1 MLIRSA
7 CDYWSLGVV
16 AFELVTLKR
25 PFSTGEEDSIAEI
38 LANIQKYEREPD
50 AEPPFEPAPNGPSD
64 AWRSLVA
71 GLLRVAPAR
80 RYNYLDTLQHAALA
94 HAHLLSIRDQVRRCL
109 CSPERVVRRLALQ
122 LPRHAAA
129 RRARARAPALHPRP
143 GASLS
148 MLARAGRPPPGAT
161 TTSTRCS
168 TPRSRTRT
176 CSPSATRCVV
186 VYARPSGS
194 SAAWRYNYLDTLQ
207 HAALAHAHLLSIRD
221 QVRRCLCSPERVVR
235 RLALQLPRHAAARR
249 ARARAPALH
258 PRPGASLSML
268 ARAGRPPPGATTTS
282 TRCSTPRSRTRTCTP
297 FATRCVLVYARPSGS
312 SAAWRYNYLDTLQHA
327 ALAHAHLH
335 SIRDQVR
342 PCLCS
347 PERVVRRL
355 ALQLPRHAAARRARA
370 RAPALHP
377 RPGASLSMLARAG
390 RPPPGAT
397 TTSTRCSTPRSRT
410 RTCTPSA
417 TRCVVVYARP
427 SGSSAAWRYNY
438 LDTLQHAALAHAHL
452 HSIRDQVRRCLCSPE
467 RVVRRLALQ
476 LPRHAAARRARARA
490 PALHPR
496 PGASLSMLARA
507 GRPPPG
513 ATTTST
519 RCSTP
524 RSRTRTCTPS
534 ATRCVLVYAR
544 PSGSSAAWRYNYL
557 DTLQHAALA
566 HAHLHSIRDQVRPC
580 LCSPERVV
588 RRLAL
593 QLPRHAAARRA
604 RARAPALHPRPGASL
619 SMLARAGRPPPGA
632 TTTSTRCSTPRSR
645 TRTCT
650 PSATRCVVVYARP
663 SGSSAAWRYNYLD
676 TLQHAALAHA
686 HLHSIRDQV
695 RRCLCSPDTPR
706 SRTRTCTPS
715 ATRCVVVYA
724 RPSGSSAAWRYN
736 YLDTLQHAA
745 LAHAHLHSIRDQ
757 APPWVPTLRG
767 AEDAAY
773 FRAEP
778 RDARPPSAA
787 PFRSRPPFAGQLPF
801 IGYSYVAPEENED
814 SHSGGFNASH
824 DCTAIDLAT
833 FKSAEKLA
841 AMRGREIASL
851 QNKLAAAEAAAGAA
865 AERTRR
871 DADAEAERTRAR
883 LQAEITALSLQN
895 TRLERQIEVEKE
907 ERMALQ
913 RTNQELSSGLAERS
927 AAELAAARAN
937 AASLQAERD
946 SLRDCTRR
954 LETRVA
960 ELQAECARAASAA
973 DEARVQHMHYKE
985 ILEHVHELRHRR
997 LTEINVRAID
1007 SVAKERAL
1015 RRQTLTGGEVES
1027 REMAA
1032 RLAAAEAA
1040 TAREVRA
1047 REQAAN
1053 RLADLED
1060 EYGTLQAEQCALQ
1073 AELDDART
1081 ELAAVKMAACLAA
1094 AEAAT
1099 AREVR
1104 AREQAANRRADLED
1118 EYGTLQAEQ
1127 CALQAELDDAR
1138 TELAAV
1144 KMAARLAAAEAAT
1157 AREVRAREQAANR
1170 LADLEDEY
1178 GTLQAEQCALQAEL
1192 DDARTELAAVKM
1204 AACLAAAEAATARE
1218 VRAREQA
1225 ANRRAD
1231 LEDEYGTLQAEQ
1243 CALQAEL
1250 DDARTELAAVK
1261 MAARLPAAEA
1271 ATAREVR
1278 AREQAANRLADLE
1291 DEYGT
1296 LQAEQCALQAELDDA
1311 RTELAAVKM
1320 AARLAAAEAATA
1332 REVRAREQAANRLAD
1347 LEDEYGTLQAEQ
1359 CALQAELDDARTELA
1374 AVKESMKDKQH
1385 SVDSSANYLKEA
1397 QQQLAQERV
1406 RSSSLQA
1413 QVKELERGL
1422 QEAARRE
1429 ASLEEQCSRTEAR
1442 LNERLDAAETRV
1454 AAAVGD
1460 EARHREKVNT
1470 LEQLVRQL
1478 EREVSALE
1486 SRGCAQCAARAD
1498 KHEEAASDTESVTDA
1513 AHAQLALL
1521 KEQLERAENQLQAR
1535 AEEMANLRQEAR
1547 TANLARWR
1555 KEREYNDLSVEAK
1568 SAARDLKRL
1577 EERLSHATE
1586 ARRTAEQKASSL
1598 QNELATL
1605 KPQYEQ
1611 ASKEAERTKEQ
1622 LEKLRKAH
1630 ETAVAE
1636 VDRSRND
1643 IRKLKSELQ
1652 YSEKRRLHAE
1662 EEEELSSRERAQLR
1676 DELNQ
1681 LRAQTND
1688 VMQNNKALQE
1698 ACSLLEEQLTD
1709 LEKLADI
1716 HEIKNKDL
1724 ENETQRL
1731 RSELEACRS
1740 RLQEAEQL
1748 ATERGTAA
1756 SLAAQSGGEARDQ
1769 ARHAHCQL
1777 QLLRERLESREGRV
1791 AELESRVAA
1800 LEGERSATDAALSSA
1815 LRRVRDLQE
1824 ESSALR
1830 TRAHDHH
1837 AHALQLQAQ
1846 LADAQEELSAARE
1859 AAEAA
1864 AAWWRTR
1871 ETKADATLRQQAK
1884 LIDFLQA
1891 KVEEAGRKKCSLSNK
1906 LFGRSGRRSA
1916 ASPPL
1921 RRANRYPPT
1930 PRREKPKSAVNGR
1943 KSIDTPDGP
1952 QDNNTVQVVWSDGV
1966 RERARAR
1973 VSGAALVL
1981 ASGEQQLRA
1990 KLLAPDAGDLP
2001 QNEANRAFIVKMES
2015 PARCERAAIVCGS
2028 LEDRRAWLSRLQPA
2042 PAPPGYHPSS
2052 LCLLDTEPAAALH
2065 VAANAVAIGCI
2076 DGLHSLRGPIRLE
2089 FESDVSP
2096 PRLSSQPSI
2105 QSMAAA
2111 NGRALLVYN
2120 GALVHA
2126 GLLALGSSLR
2136 RSSNLKPT
2144 VEVSKVRLP
2153 DTTPPH
2159 LVKAISSDIM
2169 EGPCAVVACGRRV
2182 FLLRFDASTT
2192 EFRIAR
2198 SLTVDRAPS
2207 SLLLTSRALYIAGE
2221 KPLKVLLPSGALE
2234 AFGMEEPIIAAAA
2247 RKHSPPKAIL
2257 LVRDKPTEI
2266 LLCYAECGVFVDENG
2281 RRTRSEDPKWSS
2293 AARAWEYVHPFL
2305 YVAGDD
2311 RVTVLYVTDDVFRAP
2326 PCTCD
2331 TASLA
2336 STASECYMP
2345 EIFNLKVNEP
2355 VLLGTAPNGVIIRTK
2370 DDEGHRVSI
2379 VEGMAAF
2386 KSVGASVESLETISD
2401 SKGSSTDLAQ
2411 SITDLTTPQDVS
2423 QESVEVTSGFLADIR
2438 KRARQLRNKHRKE
2451 RTPDD
2456 VIKEILTTE
2465 VGLKRSYTSGRKSPA
2480 TVSEFD
2486 SDSTESEEKTES
2498 PKGTADLCAEMFTR
2512 QVRFQ

>member
-1 MLIRSA
+1 MEPSKEAIAVRITRLNRQILGKVTSGSSKLNKKTIDREALLDALTVLYDECNDDPVKKSDDLVKTFVDRYRSTLAELRRTRVCLSDFEILQTIGRGHFGEVHMVREKETSDVYAMKTMRKEEARKRATTEDERDVLANANGPWMPRLQYAFQDNSNLYLVMELCSGGDLAGLLARRSQPLAERDAAFYVAETAHALKALHGLGYVHRDIKPHNILLDRCGHVKLGDFGSCARLAEGGALGAGTADYAAPELLAAADCARRHSVCLALCRGIAANAISA

-50 AEPPFEPAPNGPSD
+50 AEPPFEPAPNGPSA

-80 RYNYLDTLQHAALA
+80 
-94 HAHLLSIRDQVRRCL
+94 
-109 CSPERVVRRLALQ
+109 
-122 LPRHAAA
+122 
-129 RRARARAPALHPRP
+129 
-143 GASLS
+143 
-148 MLARAGRPPPGAT
+148 
-161 TTSTRCS
+161 
-168 TPRSRTRT
+168 
-176 CSPSATRCVV
+176 
-186 VYARPSGS
+186 
-194 SAAWRYNYLDTLQ
+194 
-207 HAALAHAHLLSIRD
+207 
-221 QVRRCLCSPERVVR
+221 
-235 RLALQLPRHAAARR
+235 
-249 ARARAPALH
+249 
-258 PRPGASLSML
+258 
-268 ARAGRPPPGATTTS
+268 
-282 TRCSTPRSRTRTCTP
+282 
-297 FATRCVLVYARPSGS
+297 
-312 SAAWRYNYLDTLQHA
+312 
-327 ALAHAHLH
+327 
-335 SIRDQVR
+335 
-342 PCLCS
+342 
-347 PERVVRRL
+347 
-355 ALQLPRHAAARRARA
+355 
-370 RAPALHP
+370 
-377 RPGASLSMLARAG
+377 
-390 RPPPGAT
+390 
-397 TTSTRCSTPRSRT
+397 
-410 RTCTPSA
+410 
-417 TRCVVVYARP
+417 
-427 SGSSAAWRYNY
+427 
-438 LDTLQHAALAHAHL
+438 
-452 HSIRDQVRRCLCSPE
+452 
-467 RVVRRLALQ
+467 
-476 LPRHAAARRARARA
+476 
-490 PALHPR
+490 
-496 PGASLSMLARA
+496 
-507 GRPPPG
+507 
-513 ATTTST
+513 
-519 RCSTP
+519 
-524 RSRTRTCTPS
+524 
-534 ATRCVLVYAR
+534 
-544 PSGSSAAWRYNYL
+544 
-557 DTLQHAALA
+557 
-566 HAHLHSIRDQVRPC
+566 
-580 LCSPERVV
+580 
-588 RRLAL
+588 
-593 QLPRHAAARRA
+593 
-604 RARAPALHPRPGASL
+604 
-619 SMLARAGRPPPGA
+619 
-632 TTTSTRCSTPRSR
+632 
-645 TRTCT
+645 
-650 PSATRCVVVYARP
+650 
-663 SGSSAAWRYNYLD
+663 
-676 TLQHAALAHA
+676 
-686 HLHSIRDQV
+686 
-695 RRCLCSPDTPR
+695 
-706 SRTRTCTPS
+706 
-715 ATRCVVVYA
+715 
-724 RPSGSSAAWRYN
+724 RYN

-865 AERTRR
+865 AEKTRR

-937 AASLQAERD
+937 AALLQAERD

-954 LETRVA
+954 LEARVA

-973 DEARVQHMHYKE
+973 DEARVQHMHYK
-985 ILEHVHELRHRR
+985 
-997 LTEINVRAID
+997 D

-1047 REQAAN
+1047 REQAAT
-1053 RLADLED
+1053 RL
-1060 EYGTLQAEQCALQ
+1060 
-1073 AELDDART
+1073 
-1081 ELAAVKMAACLAA
+1081 
-1094 AEAAT
+1094 
-1099 AREVR
+1099 
-1104 AREQAANRRADLED
+1104 
-1118 EYGTLQAEQ
+1118 
-1127 CALQAELDDAR
+1127 
-1138 TELAAV
+1138 
-1144 KMAARLAAAEAAT
+1144 
-1157 AREVRAREQAANR
+1157 
-1170 LADLEDEY
+1170 
-1178 GTLQAEQCALQAEL
+1178 
-1192 DDARTELAAVKM
+1192 
-1204 AACLAAAEAATARE
+1204 
-1218 VRAREQA
+1218 
-1225 ANRRAD
+1225 AD

-1498 KHEEAASDTESVTDA
+1498 KHEEAASDTESHEEAASDTESVTDA

-1611 ASKEAERTKEQ
+1611 ASKEAERAKEQ

-1921 RRANRYPPT
+1921 RRANRELREEVERLRAKLASRNGEVEYPPT

-1981 ASGEQQLRA
+1981 VSGEQQLRA

-2065 VAANAVAIGCI
+2065 VAVNASQCPAEMLLKTKYVTASDALTQVAYIKIMFFIGCI

-2096 PRLSSQPSI
+2096 PRLSSQPSV

-2355 VLLGTAPNGVIIRTK
+2355 ALLGTAPNGVIIRTK
-2370 DDEGHRVSI
+2370 DEEGHRVSV